1 MREGISY
8 WVRALTLQ
16 SSLLLSFQKEQA
28 DGICGRAFLIGAG
41 R

>member
-1 MREGISY
+1 MREGISHRG
-8 WVRALTLQ
+8 RALTLK

-28 DGICGRAFLIGAG
+28 DGICGRAFLIESG